1 MRQGRSQSRRFFFGL
16 ILLVTIA
23 ILSFSSTPFA
33 RAEDASEAVVEAT
46 GDVDVH
52 TDQEPA
58 AADETTEEE
67 SGEADVV
74 ADSEAAAEEVEV
86 EVEEETNIVSEVTE
100 SAKSKL
106 TEIVEKVKEIS
117 PQQKK
122 KIAAGAIG
130 LWGIAAGVGWVL
142 NNLGGSDE

>member
-86 EVEEETNIVSEVTE
+86 EEETNIVSEVTE